1 MNLKKIG
8 WYLLISFGIS
18 WSVTLLMLLLGI
30 KYGTLLSVALVAVL
44 YMPGPAIAT
53 FIVQKFIYKE
63 KFKTYGWTMSKKI
76 FKRSLA
82 VPLIFLL
89 LIALIF
95 AVDALLGNTGIAGVF
110 GKVDFSQEGFDLRFH
125 ELLGSKITNLK
136 LPEFPS
142 LVFLVL
148 ALLQGILAGVTFNLP
163 FMFGEEFGWRGLLL
177 RETQQLGF
185 LKSNLLIGVIWGL
198 WHLPIILMGHNYP
211 HHPYIGVLMM
221 CLMTT
226 GLAPVFGYVRMKTG
240 SILGPCMLH
249 GMINATATVF
259 ALYIQNP
266 HELFSSITGV
276 AGVVANVIIIVLIY
290 VFDRKFVTSY
300 RELE

>member
-8 WYLLISFGIS
+8 WYLLFSFGIS
-18 WSVTLLMLLLGI
+18 WCIALLMLLLDI
-30 KYGTLLSVALVAVL
+30 EYGTLLSVILLGAL

-63 KFKTYGWTMSKKI
+63 PFKPYGWTMSKKI

-82 VPLIFLL
+82 VPLVFLL
-89 LIALIF
+89 LIVLIF
-95 AVDALLGNTGIAGVF
+95 AVNALLGNTGIAGVF
-110 GKVDFSQEGFDLRFH
+110 GKVDFSQEGFNIRFK
-125 ELLGSKITNLK
+125 ELLRAKLTNVQ

-142 LVFLVL
+142 LLFLLL
-148 ALLQGILAGVTFNLP
+148 ALLQGILAGVTLNLP
-163 FMFGEEFGWRGLLL
+163 FMFGEEFGWRGLLQ
-177 RETQQLGF
+177 RETQKLGF
-185 LKSNLLIGVIWGL
+185 LRSNLLIGAVWGL

-211 HHPYIGVLMM
+211 HHPYIGVFMM

-249 GMINATATVF
+249 GMINATASVF
-259 ALYIQNP
+259 FLYIQNP
-266 HELFSSITGV
+266 HELLSSITGV
-276 AGVVANVIIIVLIY
+276 AGVIASVIITLLIY
-290 VFDRKFVTSY
+290 LFDKKFVASY
-300 RELE
+300 KELP